1 MSGIDDYAVAGLLFT
16 GLFFYAAG
24 SVGLLR
30 FPDAE
35 SRLHALTKAD
45 NAGLGLIALAVA
57 LYWGSVA
64 VAVKIAAVWLFAIL
78 AAGTTAQI
86 LARSAREDGDGQP

>member
-1 MSGIDDYAVAGLLFT
+1 MSVVDYVVAALLLT

-30 FPDAE
+30 FPNAE

-78 AAGTTAQI
+78 AAGATAQI
-86 LARSAREDGDGQP
+86 LALAAREDEDGRR

>member
-1 MSGIDDYAVAGLLFT
+1 MSGIDDYAVAGLLFA
-16 GLFFYAAG
+16 GLFFFAAG

-78 AAGTTAQI
+78 AAGTTAQV
-86 LARSAREDGDGQP
+86 LARSAREDEDGQP

>member
-1 MSGIDDYAVAGLLFT
+1 MSDTDYVVSALLIA
-16 GLFFYAAG
+16 GLFFFAAG
-24 SVGLLR
+24 SLGLSR

-64 VAVKIAAVWLFAIL
+64 VAVKIATVWLFAIL
-78 AAGTTAQI
+78 AAGSTAQI
-86 LARSAREDGDGQP
+86 LARSAREDEDSRP